1 MRVKPHYSILDVIT
15 FTILS
20 IWLAICMF
28 IFGVIVG
35 SAAAEKKTTEK
46 YGLTGVVVNL
56 SRGTDTVTI
65 MDCNGNYWQFKG
77 VEDYEIDDIV
87 SCVVDTK
94 GTDLIKDDEI
104 IAARYGGCIWSWF
117 E

>member
-1 MRVKPHYSILDVIT
+1 MKKST